1 MWSKELLLK
10 NKLTKYKE
18 TKMALPIHETLPS
31 THQWADPKPNK
42 HTIGRPLPEGC
53 TWAYH
58 KTTGIKIPVKTPA

>member
-1 MWSKELLLK
+1 
-10 NKLTKYKE
+10 
-18 TKMALPIHETLPS
+18 MALPIHDTLPS

-42 HTIGRPLPEGC
+42 HTLGRPLPEGC